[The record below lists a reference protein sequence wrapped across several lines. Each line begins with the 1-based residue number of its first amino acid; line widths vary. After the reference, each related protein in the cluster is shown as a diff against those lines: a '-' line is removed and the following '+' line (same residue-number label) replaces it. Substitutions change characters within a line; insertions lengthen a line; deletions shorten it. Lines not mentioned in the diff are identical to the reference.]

1 VITIIKD
8 SLSKDL
14 IMDCVQQSQEQFRG
28 KNLRTNYGWGFDLVQ
43 ESSPVLINDIPEDSD
58 VFKGIMEYLKTRPEV
73 PTPKEIRMMFFY
85 WTKGSY
91 IPWHTDQ
98 NYEAGITIYLND
110 VWGRDDGGL
119 FLYREDEQIKGLI
132 PEFNMM
138 VIQTG
143 GIDHCVTPVIRVGSI
158 RASIQI
164 FLK

>member
-1 VITIIKD
+1 MITVIENA
-8 SLSKDL
+8 LSKEL
-14 IMDCVQQSQEQFRG
+14 IQDCVAQSQEQFRG
-28 KNLRTNYGWGFDLVQ
+28 KNLRTNYGWGYDLVQ
-43 ESSPVLINDIPEDSD
+43 ESSAVLINDIPDDSELYQR
-58 VFKGIMEYLKTRPEV
+58 ILERLKET
-73 PTPKEIRMMFFY
+73 KEIPTVKETKMMFFY
-85 WTKGSY
+85 WTRGSY
-91 IPWHTDQ
+91 IPWHNDQ
-98 NYEAGITIYLND
+98 TYEAGITIYLND

-119 FLYREDEQIKGLI
+119 FLYRENEQIKGLI

>member
-1 VITIIKD
+1 
-8 SLSKDL
+8 
-14 IMDCVQQSQEQFRG
+14 MDCVQQSQEQFRG

-58 VFKGIMEYLKTRPEV
+58 VFRGIMEYLKTRPEV

>member
-1 VITIIKD
+1 MITVIKD
-8 SLSKDL
+8 SLPLPLMKQCLDE
-14 IMDCVQQSQEQFRG
+14 SQKQFLS
-28 KNLRTNYGWGFDLVQ
+28 NQLRTNCGWGQELAQ
-43 ESSPVLINDIPEDSD
+43 ESAPVLIYDIPDGSLKEQILQF
-58 VFKGIMEYLKTRPEV
+58 VNPVPEYTQSNV
-73 PTPKEIRMMFFY
+73 MFHY
-85 WTKGSY
+85 WTRGSY
-91 IPWHTDQ
+91 IPWHTDEG
-98 NYEAGITIYLND
+98 YVAGVTIYLND

>member
-1 VITIIKD
+1 MITIIKNA
-8 SLSKDL
+8 LPQEL
-14 IMDCVQQSQEQFRG
+14 IVECVKESQQQFRG
-28 KNLRTNYGWGFDLVQ
+28 KNLRTNFGWGYELVQ
-43 ESSPVLINDIPEDSD
+43 ESSPVLINDIPDDSLL
-58 VFKGIMEYLKTRPEV
+58 FENIKNQLKLRSEIPESQ
-73 PTPKEIRMMFFY
+73 EIKMMFFY

-98 NYEAGITIYLND
+98 NYVAGVTIYLND

-119 FLYREDEQIKGLI
+119 FLYREDEQIKGII

-164 FLK
+164 FIK